1 MRILRFPL
9 AFLLL
14 LQFVFAPTAGAETLP
29 YSLVDKEQYF
39 IFQEE
44 QAAKREEELSLQD
57 PPDDADL
64 LRYSGEF
71 WRQAVT
77 AVEGAYRLDK
87 EPEPIPDLTL
97 LNPTLSLPLY
107 GTSIALTGRYVLGF
121 KFSAKKYKED
131 PNNDIEDRNESTM
144 EMNQEMQLKMQ
155 GKIMDRIFV
164 DIDYDDQREEE
175 KTISVAYRGKEGELV
190 QLAEFG
196 DLNLSLPQTEFIT
209 YQKQLFGAK
218 MHLQHKNANLYL
230 IGSQTKGSSKQKQFV
245 GSSVS
250 EIISLADKDYI
261 RRTYYDLTFGGN
273 IHPDSPSA
281 YPFWRDDVGNISPG
295 SEEIYLDSN
304 TTSSDYVPV
313 TKEAT
318 DYLGTDRYSA
328 QWQLLTRGVDYTVDY
343 ARGII
348 TFKRSISAESVIAV
362 DYRNSRGE
370 WLSAAGATPN
380 TIKLIK
386 TENDKPWGSNAD
398 ESASKLEIK
407 TFYNIGAQKITQD
420 NGKGNFILRLLDA
433 NGQEVGQSA
442 SPRQV
447 YPGTIEVDF
456 NTGIFELQNRM
467 VDDAG
472 LYNVTPVSS
481 RNRTF
486 QIQYE
491 STVKTYFIE
500 SDIVLESE
508 SVKLNGRQL
517 VRNNDYYIDYTS
529 GFITFYKG
537 DEITENSVIDIT
549 YDTVTGS
556 SSNNSVLGGR
566 LDYKLFDKIVMGAT
580 VLQEGSDKPSSV
592 PQVGAYAKELLVY
605 GADVNGKDIKLAEP
619 VSVDFSA
626 EVAKSRKKQNLFGYA
641 MIDSMNETN
650 EQVSG
655 SRIFRDWIIAS
666 NPTVQGDPNSGKPSF
681 LNAVRWDTQDL
692 PALEINPHSI
702 ADYNDKQQVLIL
714 NYDFSQGV
722 NFDGRDEVSIVY
734 PLSTSGVDL
743 SDKTSFELTMLGE
756 EGGPQVNF
764 TFGNI
769 SEYSDSSL
777 GMDTQCGMGVPKTE
791 DVACRNSLAPNEDIG
806 WLFTN
811 PDGTEERYNPFVDN
825 VYNPESQ
832 PNGRIDTQDL
842 NGNGKFDA
850 EDIPLQG
857 NFGFAGAPIDGLAG
871 NLATN
876 TTWQTYTSPLL
887 ITPAEKSQWTA
898 VRHLRITLKKGQKM
912 KGQIKIANVSLSGT
926 AWNVKDGTDPDQFAV
941 AGINNVDNSNYEPIF
956 SDRFGDGKRVFDYL
970 YGSVDNFK
978 KDNNSANALD
988 QALNLKFDTSSLPL
1002 VPDDTDEIHPAGELY
1017 ANRNFRSMDFSQ
1029 HRELRFLLHSTA
1041 ANAGTEFFLKV
1052 GTETNFDK
1060 VIVPADFDGWRLIS
1074 LRMAD
1079 SDGDGITDTL
1089 ENVSDPSYNVRVAS
1103 HRSAGGL
1110 LNFREISLIL
1120 SGVQK
1125 QNGTA
1130 GSQGEVWL
1138 NVIHLAEAI
1147 TLEGEAYKGDVVV
1160 KWDGW
1165 GSAGAKYKYQDS
1177 NFETPLSVAKNQ
1189 EVTEEEYFLK
1199 VDRIKEF
1206 PMQANLTRSTVV
1218 TPLITDSSDYNTVS
1232 LLDKGKVERQ
1242 TAVVRG
1248 DFVKA
1253 NMPRV
1258 GLEYTLDQVD
1268 YGAMKRKDD
1277 ARTYGATLTH
1287 SAGSFKN
1294 ISAGYH
1300 ITDSS
1305 VDYARE
1311 RHLESENYYNTDE
1324 NTQKMNVKVTYQPNN
1339 RFNFTPSYSLSKSKE
1354 DRVKY
1359 ETDAADS
1366 SRYPKAMSQNT
1377 GFNSTWK
1384 IAKWLAPSVS
1394 YNISTVENNNLT
1406 AKTITSSGARVNV
1419 GVGDVKTVNR
1429 NADGGVTLTLNGNE
1443 LFPKSKLFNTFV
1455 ISSSYRIQDADSWA
1469 DVDSGFDSR
1478 KELWIRRSFK
1488 DVGQYGYRKSL
1499 TLRDTFTSTQRWNP
1513 LSKYELNG
1521 ASAPLKTIS
1530 VINNFTKTFQTNEQT
1545 GTEYDSTSLTL
1556 PDLTFSISDL
1566 EKFFY
1571 GGRWLSSSNLK
1582 LRYGKSEQINEGSDE
1597 QYSTQYGGDL
1607 RFMLFNYFDT
1617 VLNYTRKN
1625 SDKTDIRMNT
1635 SLERVREEN
1644 FSAQTSFYVG
1654 SMRVTPKIT
1663 HNAYDRWLVNG
1674 KLSESSTETVPSLN
1688 LRWDFNLP
1696 HGIKLP
1702 FINKMYN
1709 ASNRVIWNTNFSYT
1723 DKRSP
1728 VEVKENYRMY
1738 DLSSS
1743 LDYEFSQNLRFTV
1756 SGGLTILD
1764 HAYVAT
1770 EDYTAYNVAA
1780 NITVQF

>member
-1 MRILRFPL
+1 MKILRLPV
-9 AFLLL
+9 ALLL
-14 LQFVFAPTAGAETLP
+14 VLQFVFAPPAGAETLP
-29 YSLVDKEQYF
+29 YTLVDKEQYS

-44 QAAKREEELSLQD
+44 QAAKREEDLALED

-64 LRYSGEF
+64 LRYTNEF

-121 KFSAKKYKED
+121 KLSAKKYKED
-131 PNNDIEDRNESTM
+131 PNNDIEDRNESSM

-175 KTISVAYRGKEGELV
+175 KTISVAYRGKPGELV

-196 DLNLSLPQTEFIT
+196 DLNLSLPQTEFIA

-273 IHPDSPSA
+273 IHPDSPDA
-281 YPFWRDDVGNISPG
+281 YSFWRDAVGNISPAT
-295 SEEIYLDSN
+295 EEIYLDSN
-304 TTSSDYVPV
+304 TTSSDYVPI
-313 TKEAT
+313 TKDAT
-318 DYLGTDRYSA
+318 DYLGTERYSA

-348 TFKRSISAESVIAV
+348 TFKRSISAESVLAV

-386 TENDKPWGSNAD
+386 TENDKPWGNNTD

-407 TFYNIGAQKITQD
+407 TFYNIGAQKVTPD

-433 NGQEVGQSA
+433 NGQEVGEQA

-447 YPGTIEVDF
+447 YPSTIEVDF

-467 VDDAG
+467 TDDLG

-500 SDIVLESE
+500 SDIVIESE
-508 SVKLNGRQL
+508 SVKLNGREL

-619 VSVDFSA
+619 LSVDFSA
-626 EVAKSRKKQNLFGYA
+626 EVAKSKKKQNLFGYA

-666 NPTVQGDPNSGKPSF
+666 NPGGKPSF
-681 LNAVRWDTQDL
+681 LDAVRWDTQDL
-692 PALEINPHSI
+692 PSLEINPHSI
-702 ADYNDKQQVLIL
+702 ANYNDKQQVLIL
-714 NYDFSQGV
+714 NYDFTKGID
-722 NFDGRDEVSIVY
+722 FDGRDEVSIVY
-734 PLSTSGVDL
+734 PLSQSGVDL

-777 GMDTQCGMGVPKTE
+777 GMDTQCGTGVPKTE
-791 DVACRNSLAPNEDIG
+791 DVYCRNSLAPNEDVG

-811 PDGTEERYNPFVDN
+811 PDGTEERYNPFVYN

-842 NGNGKFDA
+842 NGNGKYDA

-857 NFGFAGAPIDGLAG
+857 NFGFAGAPIDGLDG
-871 NLATN
+871 SLADN
-876 TTWQTYTSPLL
+876 TTWQTYTAPLL

-898 VRHLRITLKKGQKM
+898 VRHLRITLKKGEKL

-926 AWNVKDGTDPDQFAV
+926 AWNVKDGVNPDQFAV

-956 SDRFGDGKRVFDYL
+956 ADRFGDGKRVFDYL
-970 YGSVDNFK
+970 YGSVENFK
-978 KDNNSANALD
+978 KDNDSANALD
-988 QALNLKFDTSSLPL
+988 QSLSLKFDTSSLPA

-1074 LRMAD
+1074 LKMVD
-1079 SDGDGITDTL
+1079 SNGDGIADTL
-1089 ENVSDPSYNVRVAS
+1089 ADASDKAYNVRVAS
-1103 HRSAGGL
+1103 RRAPGGL

-1120 SGVQK
+1120 SGVQR
-1125 QNGTA
+1125 QDGAAGGT
-1130 GSQGEVWL
+1130 GEVWL

-1147 TLEGEAYKGDVVV
+1147 TLEGEAYKGDVAL

-1177 NFETPLSVAKNQ
+1177 NFETPLSIAKNQ
-1189 EVTEEEYFLK
+1189 EVTEEEYFVK
-1199 VDRIKEF
+1199 VDKIKEF

-1218 TPLITDSSDYNTVS
+1218 TPLVTDSTDYNTVS

-1248 DFVKA
+1248 DFIKE
-1253 NMPRV
+1253 NLPKI

-1277 ARTYGATLTH
+1277 ARTYGATLSH

-1305 VDYARE
+1305 IDYERE

-1324 NTQKMNVKVTYQPNN
+1324 TTQKMNFKMTYQPNN
-1339 RFNFTPSYSLSKSKE
+1339 SFSFTPNYSLSKSKE
-1354 DRVKY
+1354 DRVKH
-1359 ETDAADS
+1359 ETAS
-1366 SRYPKAMSQNT
+1366 SGSLHYPKAMSQNT
-1377 GFNSTWK
+1377 GFNTTWK

-1406 AKTITSSGARVNV
+1406 AKTITSSGERVNV

-1443 LFPKSKLFNTFV
+1443 LLPKSKLFNTFV

-1478 KELWIRRSFK
+1478 KELWVRRSFK
-1488 DVGQYGYRKSL
+1488 DVGEYGYRKSL

-1513 LSKYELNG
+1513 LSKYDLNG
-1521 ASAPLKTIS
+1521 AAAPLKTIS
-1530 VINNFTKTFQTNEQT
+1530 LINNFTKTFQTNEQT
-1545 GTEYDSTSLTL
+1545 GTEYDSTSVTL

-1571 GGRWLSSSNLK
+1571 GGRWLNSSNLK
-1582 LRYGKSEQINEGSDE
+1582 LRYGRSEQINKGSDE

-1617 VLNYTRKN
+1617 VLNYTRKS
-1625 SDKTDIRMNT
+1625 SDKNDLRART
-1635 SLERVREEN
+1635 SLETVRDED
-1644 FSAQTSFYVG
+1644 FSAQTSFYIG

-1663 HNAYDRWLVNG
+1663 HNSHDRWLVNG
-1674 KLSESSTETVPSLN
+1674 KISESSTETIPSLN

-1702 FINKMYN
+1702 FINKVYN
-1709 ASNRVIWNTNFSYT
+1709 TANRVIWNTNFSYT

-1728 VEVKENYRMY
+1728 VEVKENYKMY
-1738 DLSSS
+1738 DVSSS

-1780 NITVQF
+1780 NVTVQF